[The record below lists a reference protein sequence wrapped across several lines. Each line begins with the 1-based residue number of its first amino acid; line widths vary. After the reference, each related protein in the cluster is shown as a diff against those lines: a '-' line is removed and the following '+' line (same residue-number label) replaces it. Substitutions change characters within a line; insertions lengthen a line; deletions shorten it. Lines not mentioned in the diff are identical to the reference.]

1 MSNAS
6 LLDNLSDR
14 LTTGSTSF
22 LKSII
27 SFGES
32 FKSLPT
38 CIPLSSFAPSS
49 LPQTSALLIGLS
61 AGKFSWDPEEFIST
75 CGQSGAYGME
85 CAGRLAKEYGKA
97 GTNASFRS
105 LLLSSPCLV
114 GRAAKASQ
122 KNYRAVQIKYTLGM
136 SVESVGCNVAGP
148 DYSCS
153 EAAAKI
159 ELRPTQYSRFQFLA
173 CSDEDIVTL
182 NGKRI
187 QSSMGP
193 FPLRNNDICSVG
205 ARVFVFIENYNALWE
220 ERLHDDSN
228 WTV

>member
-6 LLDNLSDR
+6 LLDNLSER
-14 LTTGSTSF
+14 LTIDSTSF
-22 LKSII
+22 LKSIML
-27 SFGES
+27 FGES

-38 CIPLSSFAPSS
+38 CVPLSSFAPSLLS
-49 LPQTSALLIGLS
+49 QTSALLIGLS
-61 AGKFSWDPEEFIST
+61 AAEFSWDPEDFISI
-75 CGQSGAYGME
+75 CRKSGASYGRE
-85 CAGRLAKEYGKA
+85 CAARLAKEYGKA
-97 GTNASFRS
+97 GTNVSFRS

-114 GRAAKASQ
+114 GRATKASQ
-122 KNYRAVQIKYTLGM
+122 KNYRALQIKYTLGM
-136 SVESVGCNVAGP
+136 SVEGVGCNVAGP

-159 ELRPTQYSRFQFLA
+159 ELHPTQYSRFQFLA

-187 QSSMGP
+187 QASMGP

-205 ARVFVFIENYNALWE
+205 ARVFVFIENYHA
-220 ERLHDDSN
+220 S
-228 WTV
+228 

>member
-6 LLDNLSDR
+6 LLDTLSER

-32 FKSLPT
+32 FKSMPT
-38 CIPLSSFAPSS
+38 CVPLSTFAPSS
-49 LPQTSALLIGLS
+49 LPQSSALLIGLS
-61 AGKFSWDPEEFIST
+61 SAKFSWDPEEFIST
-75 CGQSGAYGME
+75 CRKSGACYGSE

-97 GTNASFRS
+97 GVNATFRS
-105 LLLSSPCLV
+105 LLLSAPCLI
-114 GRAAKASQ
+114 GRASKASQ
-122 KNYRAVQIKYTLGM
+122 KNYKAVQIKYTLGM
-136 SVESVGCNVAGP
+136 SIESIGCHVAGP

-173 CSDEDIVTL
+173 CGDEDIVTL
-182 NGKRI
+182 NGNRI

-193 FPLRNNDICSVG
+193 FPLRNNDVCSVG
-205 ARVFVFIENYNALWE
+205 ARVFVFVETYSSSRE
-220 ERLHDDSN
+220 QRLH
-228 WTV
+228 